1 MSCPDEAT
9 LLRYADA
16 ELAGVALRDLEAH
29 LVGCRDCRVRT
40 VALQS
45 ESLWLGDVLQERTR
59 HAPLHAPVPEPEA
72 SAAWG
77 VPIAVAVL
85 TLATAVGGTLLESQL
100 PGGLDLLNPLRL
112 LGATK
117 MAFNVVFMLR
127 ERAPGLFDL
136 ALAMAGVASVSAL
149 LSFAVGALYRRVF
162 GAAALLLCCL
172 LAPLR
177 GSAFELRHVHEGDIR
192 IGAGET
198 VAGTLVVSSETL
210 HMDGVVDGD
219 LIVTCERVQLAG
231 TVRGNLFVFARS
243 LELTGRVEGSVVGL
257 VEQTDLDGSVAGS
270 VYIASERVRVGPTGA
285 LGRDLMLFTT
295 ESLLIGKIARD
306 VVFAGDRIEVRGEI
320 GRDLQ
325 ARWRVERVTLLDSAR
340 IGRDVDV
347 WLAAPDDL
355 VRAEGAQIGGELRRH
370 EVESARSRYLGIYR
384 DPWFWALHAVG
395 LVAAFLFGLLVHAF
409 APWLLDFELRS
420 ARSFFATLGLGFG
433 ALVATPLAMLLLALT
448 LVCIPIALLGL
459 GAWLTAFYLSEIVI
473 AAALGRRM
481 LPPRDA
487 STWAFGRTLLAGL
500 AVLIVAQHI
509 PFVGIPI
516 WVITVLVGF
525 GVLAAKARDAFTA
538 ARERAPT

>member
-162 GAAALLLCCL
+162 GVAAVLLCL
-172 LAPLR
+172 VAPFR
-177 GSAFELRHVHEGDIR
+177 GDAFEFRHVHHGDVR
-192 IGAGET
+192 IEKGQT
-198 VAGTLVVSSETL
+198 QDGTLVVSSDTFEL
-210 HMDGVVDGD
+210 DGVVDGD
-219 LIVTCERVQLAG
+219 LFVTAERVSIAG
-231 TVRGNLFVFARS
+231 EVRGNVYAFARNV
-243 LELTGRVEGSVVGL
+243 ELTGRITGSLIGL
-257 VEQTDLDGSVAGS
+257 IETTEVDGELGGALYAV
-270 VYIASERVRVGPTGA
+270 SERVRLAPEGRVARDLAAISNDVVLAGA
-285 LGRDLMLFTT
+285 VGRDVFFGGDRLELR
-295 ESLLIGKIARD
+295 GAVGRD
-306 VVFAGDRIEVRGEI
+306 VE
-320 GRDLQ
+320 
-325 ARWRVERVTLLDSAR
+325 ARWRVERLALRDGAR
-340 IGRDVDV
+340 IGGDVDA
-347 WLAAPDDL
+347 WLLKPEALERAP
-355 VRAEGAQIGGELRRH
+355 GAQVAGEVRPH
-370 EVESARSRYLGIYR
+370 EAESARQRYLDIYR
-384 DPWFWALHAVG
+384 DPWFWGLHAVG
-395 LVAAFLFGLLVHAF
+395 FVAAFLFGLLVYRIAPRLLAF
-409 APWLLDFELRS
+409 DIS
-420 ARSFFATLGLGFG
+420 TAREFFG
-433 ALVATPLAMLLLALT
+433 ALGQGFVVLVVAPVALAIVALT
-448 LVCIPIALLGL
+448 LVGIPIAVLGFFAL
-459 GAWLTAFYLSEIVI
+459 LTAIYLAEIVV
-473 AAALGRRM
+473 ACAVGRW
-481 LPPRDA
+481 LAPPRTPSLFD
-487 STWAFGRTLLAGL
+487 FGRSLLAGL
-500 AVLIVAQHI
+500 AALFVAEHV
-509 PFVGIPI
+509 PFVGVPVTAIAL
-516 WVITVLVGF
+516 LVGL
-525 GVLAAKARDAFTA
+525 GALAARARVMLRPALA
-538 ARERAPT
+538 NSL